1 MESPK
6 PRPSDP
12 SGAVPP
18 RRPSSASG
26 GPAQLP
32 SAPHPSVHT
41 VPLTL
46 PYGSNGHTPSRLEH
60 IDDHYSMIFRRK
72 YERLDWR
79 KLAALDLEKV
89 YKSQDVRS
97 LQENLT
103 QLAFF
108 DLEEEL
114 RSVEIHPQFVK
125 LFQTMQLSLEYLL
138 YVQDRLQRDLSTLS
152 TSTTTLIE
160 EKDTAISSLTTEV
173 CQLRQTLDTSRDE
186 LKKRRK
192 LMIAQQEI
200 INSAAK
206 GSYHKCPVC
215 DKAFIERKYLETH
228 FCRRHPNDDLSK
240 YSASVPQS
248 TNACRP
254 EEQSVVLEKLQT
266 LLQEVQRVAECRRE
280 DRTGTELTAQVEQ
293 RRDSQERTSVAM
305 VRDERKSVM
314 RDAACSEERKSGPPQ
329 QQRSSQNEQT
339 IFGLPSG
346 VAHLVVRE
354 SAQTSIGADT
364 RDACVFDND
373 TESTP
378 EPLLPKPSPPA
389 QNLLE
394 LYGRQQAEVEHLRK
408 SLTALQCHYAE
419 SEKALSEL
427 KSEWQKLV
435 ETRTKDTDD
444 TVDTVH
450 RRVTDLE
457 TKLRSSESAWQVRLN
472 ETHDEHQNSLTE
484 LERSWKK
491 KAEDDDKA
499 HKAEKLRLQMMNEE
513 QEKRIQE
520 LEKRIAGFTERPAG
534 GGLQVQQV
542 QVHSRVRKN
551 QGNLTPRLSAAVQ
564 AHPAMLTDLKSELE
578 RALDKKLAEYGIQ
591 KGTTTVSDRERDV
604 IFGRLRDEHSQL
616 QNKLAKYGAARSTI
630 ENHIRDRPPTEYSS
644 TELLDAASKIR
655 IRTRTG
661 RQVIGDDKSQKITE
675 ITTYNI
681 TPMRSPDMSAER
693 NQTTP
698 KAASRKVHFDDS
710 PQTAHSPP
718 RLSAASEKTPD
729 SEDHV
734 IPTELSKPV
743 SNTNNA
749 DDEAWFTDED

>member
-280 DRTGTELTAQVEQ
+280 DRT
-293 RRDSQERTSVAM
+293 
-305 VRDERKSVM
+305 
-314 RDAACSEERKSGPPQ
+314 
-329 QQRSSQNEQT
+329 
-339 IFGLPSG
+339 
-346 VAHLVVRE
+346 
-354 SAQTSIGADT
+354 GADT